1 MLSHLSPFTL
11 PVKAQWFLLARNT
24 CLSHIGVKHLKHILK
39 DMSMKPSILNDI
51 GVYGYAVCVQ
61 GRMSYLELNIAQQAF
76 FVH

>member
-1 MLSHLSPFTL
+1 
-11 PVKAQWFLLARNT
+11 
-24 CLSHIGVKHLKHILK
+24 
-39 DMSMKPSILNDI
+39 MKPSILNDI